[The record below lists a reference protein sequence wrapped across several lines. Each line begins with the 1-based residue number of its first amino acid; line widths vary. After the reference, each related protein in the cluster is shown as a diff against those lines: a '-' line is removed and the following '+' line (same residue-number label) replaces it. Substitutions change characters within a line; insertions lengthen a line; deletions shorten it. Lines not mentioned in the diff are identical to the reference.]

1 MSRGVPTHLSI
12 YLNDHLAGATGA
24 VELLDYLVDD
34 DPQFLP
40 PGVAQRLRDDISTDR
55 RTLLKFM
62 VRVGISV
69 SAVRRAGGWLSE
81 RLALLKVRIDDPADG
96 ALRHLELL
104 EVLSLGIEGKRAMW
118 IALQAAV
125 LSQPAL
131 TGLDF
136 TELLRRADDQH
147 AEVEQYRRAA
157 AVAAFATGRTRQRR
171 SSFVNRRSSAGRQHA
186 AEVVRAVA
194 ERLSWRR

>member
-1 MSRGVPTHLSI
+1 MARGVPTHLSI

-24 VELLDYLVDD
+24 VELIEHLVD

-40 PGVAQRLRDDISTDR
+40 PGVAQRLRDDISADR

-69 SAVRRAGGWLSE
+69 SAMRRAGGWLSE
-81 RLALLKVRIDDPADG
+81 RLARLKVRLDDPADG

-131 TGLDF
+131 NGLDF
-136 TELLRRADDQH
+136 AELLKRADDPR

-157 AVAAFATGRTRQRR
+157 AVAAFAPGRARQRR
-171 SSFVNRRSSAGRQHA
+171 ASLANRRGWRLGTKKASRTGR
-186 AEVVRAVA
+186 
-194 ERLSWRR
+194 L